1 MGKRGCQEN
10 KASKGHQRGGQEL
23 ILTFIFKKFSKI
35 CLLPVTDYS
44 WYSISIRF
52 QLCAWLTVRTWINN
66 STPGIGTAL
75 HSHLR
80 WGRLLDIGGVECEP
94 TDHFSNPVIFQCGL
108 KGGGEATLHMKSRKH
123 KEAFWLTNLVSFRFS
138 SRGETWKIT
147 SEKR

>member
-1 MGKRGCQEN
+1 M
-10 KASKGHQRGGQEL
+10 

-108 KGGGEATLHMKSRKH
+108 KGGGKPLY
-123 KEAFWLTNLVSFRFS
+123 
-138 SRGETWKIT
+138 I
-147 SEKR
+147 